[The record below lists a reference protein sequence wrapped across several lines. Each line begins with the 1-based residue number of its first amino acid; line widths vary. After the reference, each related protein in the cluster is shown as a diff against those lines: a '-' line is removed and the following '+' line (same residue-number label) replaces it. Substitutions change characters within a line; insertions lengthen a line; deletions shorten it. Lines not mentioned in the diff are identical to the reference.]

1 MERVEIWEWERPLLC
16 LPHCC
21 NSSCFAHSSSSKQAT
36 MNCVG
41 LNFKSIQEAHERK
54 RLLNNELEGVKW
66 VKFDRKQ
73 WSDTI
78 IENVK
83 QIMLKWWTKETRV
96 SPNAKDVVRHLITTN
111 NWERHAI
118 HFLQESQVILFPT
131 QVLFCTFFF
140 FVSILLQTLFF
151 MLYTLFSNPHL
162 LLVAL

>member
-1 MERVEIWEWERPLLC
+1 
-16 LPHCC
+16 
-21 NSSCFAHSSSSKQAT
+21 
-36 MNCVG
+36 
-41 LNFKSIQEAHERK
+41 
-54 RLLNNELEGVKW
+54 
-66 VKFDRKQ
+66 
-73 WSDTI
+73 
-78 IENVK
+78 
-83 QIMLKWWTKETRV
+83 MLKWWTKETRV